1 VEAQLAKYHELL
13 RQNCGTELAVL
24 NYMMAYVN
32 SSHYIRK
39 EVYSNKPKD
48 LPEGSMVRQ
57 NAKLWYKVAKMH
69 IRDLEDMENN
79 VAALRNSLP
88 VVIGTH
94 TGKIPVQA
102 EFTSPSG
109 SNVFNVDAFNYTHD
123 HLLTLTARGTH
134 YSHLLRENST
144 SPGSHFVAEAQSYY
158 NVSNVSALKGT
169 MTRTTAS
176 PSIL

>member
-1 VEAQLAKYHELL
+1 
-13 RQNCGTELAVL
+13 
-24 NYMMAYVN
+24 
-32 SSHYIRK
+32 
-39 EVYSNKPKD
+39 
-48 LPEGSMVRQ
+48 
-57 NAKLWYKVAKMH
+57 
-69 IRDLEDMENN
+69 MENN

-102 EFTSPSG
+102 QFAPPSG
-109 SNVFNVDAFNYTHD
+109 SNVFNIDAFTDTHD
-123 HLLTLTARGTH
+123 HLLTLTAEGTH

-158 NVSNVSALKGT
+158 NISNVSALKGT
-169 MTRTTAS
+169 TTHSTAS